1 MPEIPSGYI
10 RTPGELDAAARALER
25 SLGQTPSPI
34 KRFLLIAEFA
44 SHIHALPPFWLSGYV
59 PIFAPLFVELVRMPF
74 LRNVPP
80 KVWADAY
87 GFLML
92 IRRLDWDGRV
102 PGFEDAHEK
111 AVRHTILA
119 YAFVS
124 SLRELHGFFIRH
136 GVTDRMLDEA
146 DWMQIFGA
154 ANTSYG
160 LLAQYAQVLDSI
172 GSPVAHAVKQAAEA
186 WAHFRSRQ
194 DAVSIILLDDE
205 VHSRYAAGR
214 VLLMDILPRHAPDM
228 ESHVSN
234 LLGESGHEVV
244 EQLTRAE
251 KLARSMLRERFR
263 SAVPAEQYHYS
274 VHESSAELIGGSLGL
289 PALAGVLSSQ
299 TRHMNLPERWSIPT
313 TVACTG
319 RIRNS
324 GEVEAGSWTVLEIK
338 LRLAFFSPLE
348 RVVIPAVHRE
358 AALHTIQMLQREFP
372 NRVLDIVGIA
382 NARDLPDT
390 RGVFSIV
397 ARNRMERLQ
406 AVLQRY
412 NFMLTI
418 ILAVL
423 LIAGGGYVFYL
434 TYYDYPNL
442 EHARGLSVGSSAIVF
457 NPKDSLRWC
466 FRDGAIV
473 RAAHLPFG
481 DLETGDGF
489 TRTLQLWNMTPIT
502 LHVQLEIEGANAE
515 DWYVNSGDRQL
526 NIASASKQTFSIM
539 FAPQSSGVRKSA
551 RLVMRDG
558 DNGRELYALELAGA
572 SGTPLPGGYALH
584 LDGLDDYVYFGRR
597 SSAFD
602 IGTSPRRE
610 LTFECWFRP
619 ARDDRNFILLYNG
632 IDSSGARPIQDL
644 VLGFDSL
651 HTCYFRVGSQI
662 NSVALPLHIRPAVG
676 TWNHIALAVSLPL
689 RRISLYLNGA
699 LIRDLETDFL
709 MDGFGLPYVTL
720 GAYNDTQ
727 ILDLF
732 FEGDLDEVR
741 LWHRFR
747 TLGQIRDAMKRHVD
761 GLSPFLTGYWDM
773 DTAVE
778 TILFN
783 ANKRAHSG
791 TLLNRPTVVRSSV
804 PLEERRS
811 RDVRIV
817 PAADGARAVE
827 LQVGSYLGCVRPI
840 LPRFGPATFSLRFLQ
855 TDAPAIHFYYVRT
868 EEGWISIEDI
878 YTFTR
883 VARHHISV
891 ADGWRH
897 AVWTVSRNGE
907 LVLHVDGAAVDT
919 NQTTVS
925 GLYDWHRNYEGLL
938 LGFLF
943 DKEKQLHSSYYDL
956 YYPTLAHPRAYSDF
970 MVWDRMLTREEIRE
984 FSTGGSA
991 PDSGLRA
998 SWPLRDPPDRNGN
1011 FIDEVGGALL
1021 HLKRVRAWE

>member
-1 MPEIPSGYI
+1 MPDIPSGYI

-44 SHIHALPPFWLSGYV
+44 SHIRSLPAFWLSGYV

-80 KVWADAY
+80 QVWTDAY
-87 GFLML
+87 GFLVL
-92 IRRLDWDGRV
+92 IRRLGWDRRI

-111 AVRHTILA
+111 AVRHAILA

-136 GVTDRMLDEA
+136 GMVEQTLDET

-160 LLAQYAQVLDSI
+160 LLVQYAEVLHSI
-172 GSPVAHAVKQAAEA
+172 GSPVSSAVKQAAEA
-186 WAHFRSRQ
+186 WAHFRGRQ

-214 VLLMDILPRHAPDM
+214 VLLMDILPRQSPDA

-244 EQLTRAE
+244 EQLNRAE
-251 KLARSMLRERFR
+251 QLARSMLRDRFR
-263 SAVPAEQYHYS
+263 TSVTTERYHYS

-319 RIRNS
+319 RIRSS
-324 GEVEAGSWTVLEIK
+324 GEVEAGSWAVLEMK

-348 RVVIPAVHRE
+348 RVVIPAAHRE

-372 NRVLDIVGIA
+372 NRILDIVGIA
-382 NARDLPDT
+382 DVRDLPNT
-390 RGVFSIV
+390 RGVFSIIT
-397 ARNRMERLQ
+397 RSGMERLQ
-406 AVLQRY
+406 FVLQRY
-412 NFMLTI
+412 NFLLTI
-418 ILAVL
+418 ILAIL
-423 LIAGGGYVFYL
+423 LLAGGGYVFYL

-466 FRDGAIV
+466 FRDGRQI
-473 RAAHLPFG
+473 REPRLPFG

-489 TRTLQLWNMTPIT
+489 TRTLQLWNMTPIR
-502 LHVQLEIEGANAE
+502 LHVQLDIEGSNVL
-515 DWYVNSGDRQL
+515 DWYVNSGDHML
-526 NIASASKQTFSIM
+526 SVPSASSQTFSIM
-539 FAPQSSGVRKSA
+539 FAPQSSGRKKTA
-551 RLVMRDG
+551 RLVLRDP
-558 DNGRELYALELAGA
+558 DNGRELYSMELSGAAGA
-572 SGTPLPGGYALH
+572 PLPGGYALQF
-584 LDGLDDYVYFGRR
+584 DGKDDYLYFGRR
-597 SSAFD
+597 STAFD

-619 ARDDRNFILLYNG
+619 AREDRNFILLYNG
-632 IDSSGARPIQDL
+632 IDSSGVRPIQDL

-662 NSVALPLHIRPAVG
+662 TTVNVPQHLIPAVG
-676 TWNHIALAVSLPL
+676 TWNHIALAVSLPQ
-689 RRISLYLNGA
+689 RRISLYLNGIP
-699 LIRDLETDFL
+699 LEDLETDFL

-727 ILDLF
+727 MLDLF

-747 TLGQIRDAMKRHVD
+747 TGEQIRGSMRRHVD
-761 GLSPFLTGYWDM
+761 GLTPSLTGYWDM

-778 TILFN
+778 SILFN

-804 PLEERRS
+804 PLDEGR

-817 PAADGARAVE
+817 PAADDGTAVE
-827 LQVGSYLGCVRPI
+827 LQAGRYLGCMRPV

-855 TDAPAIHFYYVRT
+855 TDAPTIHFYYVRT
-868 EEGWISIEDI
+868 EEGWISIEDN

-883 VARHHISV
+883 VARHHTPI
-891 ADGWRH
+891 ADGWKH

-919 NQTTVS
+919 NRTTVS
-925 GLYDWHRNYEGLL
+925 GPYDWHRNYEGIL

-943 DKEKQLHSSYYDL
+943 DTENQLNSSYYDL
-956 YYPTLAHPRAYSDF
+956 YHPTLSHPRAYSNF
-970 MVWDRMLTREEIRE
+970 MIWDRELAIDEIRE
-984 FSTGGSA
+984 LSMQGVV
-991 PDSGLRA
+991 PESGLRA

-1011 FIDEVGGALL
+1011 FTDEVGGAML
-1021 HLKRVRAWE
+1021 HIKRVRAWE